1 MDSSLS
7 GSCIH
12 RIFQARVLG
21 WVAISFFHRLDPVN
35 LYTILGGL
43 RKHYTAIQRWRLL
56 WSLILPN
63 YEPRMSPEARFLQ
76 ASLWASLPT

>member
-1 MDSSLS
+1 MDSSLP

-12 RIFQARVLG
+12 RIFQARVLE
-21 WVAISFFHRLDPVN
+21 WVAISFFHRSDPVN
-35 LYTILGGL
+35 LHTILGGL

-56 WSLILPN
+56 S
-63 YEPRMSPEARFLQ
+63 EPRMSPEARFLQ